1 MVGEKTSVGA
11 TIRSLSPSFWVANIM
26 EIIER
31 MAWYGFYALSSIY
44 ICDAVSDGGLGLSSG
59 DRGIIQGSVTFFIYL
74 FPFVTGA
81 LGDRYGYKKMLLISY
96 LILAPSYFLLGMME
110 TMPTFFAA
118 FLCVGIGA
126 SIFKP
131 LVVGTVGRC
140 SDEKNGSLAFGIFY
154 MMVNI
159 GGFVGPL
166 IATTL
171 RSQGWDYVFYAS
183 SAWILLNIPILLLFY
198 KEPPRNAA
206 AQASKSF
213 KQVIEEVLEVIG
225 NGRFFAMFFVTLVIF
240 VMGCKWY
247 SIGAV
252 TLVAFVWVALNL
264 GGDLILRLCKK
275 TAYCMR
281 VGHKRFLLF
290 LLLLSSFWIAYN
302 QLFITLPLYIGDSID
317 TKPVMNAILA
327 VGAALGLDTGAD
339 GGLAMVFMDKN
350 GGLKPEHFVNINAF
364 CIICFQVIVSILN
377 DRIKPLIGIMI
388 GIFLTAVSFALIGL
402 GANAWL
408 IIIGVAVFSFGE
420 MMASPRAKEYTAH
433 AVAPKEKVGMY
444 MGYYMWSNA
453 IGSLFGGLLSGALY
467 KQVAQEMDNPALMWM
482 IFAGLSILCCGLIY
496 VYHIR
501 VGRSLA
507 SQSSDPA

>member
-1 MVGEKTSVGA
+1 MEGAKVSLGA
-11 TIRSLSPSFWVANIM
+11 TVKSLSPSFWVANVM
-26 EIIER
+26 EIVER

-44 ICDAVSDGGLGLSSG
+44 MCDAVSDGGLGLTSS
-59 DRGIIQGSVTFFIYL
+59 DRGIIQGAVSFLIYL

-96 LILAPSYFLLGMME
+96 LILAPSYFLLGLAE

-171 RSQGWDYVFYAS
+171 RSQGWEYVFYAS

-198 KEPPRNAA
+198 KEPPRDAK
-206 AQASKSF
+206 AQDAKSF
-213 KQVIEEVLEVIG
+213 KQVMQEVLEVIG
-225 NGRFFAMFFVTLVIF
+225 NGRFFAMFFGTLVIF
-240 VMGCKWY
+240 VMGCKWF
-247 SIGAV
+247 SIGEV
-252 TLVAFVWVALNL
+252 SLVALGWIALNVVMD
-264 GGDLILRLCKK
+264 GIFRK
-275 TAYCMR
+275 THKLSWCMR

-290 LLLLSSFWIAYN
+290 LLLLSSFWVAYN

-317 TKPVMNAILA
+317 TKPVMDVLVSIA
-327 VGAALGLDTGAD
+327 GTLGFDTGSDSA
-339 GGLAMVFMDKN
+339 LAMVFMDKT

-377 DRIKPLIGIMI
+377 ERIKPLIGIMI
-388 GIFLTAVSFALIGL
+388 GIMLTAVSFILIGL

-408 IIIGVAVFSFGE
+408 IVIGVAVFSFGE

-433 AVAPKEKVGMY
+433 AVAPKDKVGMY

-453 IGSLFGGLLSGALY
+453 IGSLFGGLLSGMLY
-467 KQVAQEMDNPALMWM
+467 KQIAQEMHNPTLMWL
-482 IFAGLSILCCGLIY
+482 IFAGLSLVCCGLIY
-496 VYHIR
+496 GYHVR
-501 VGRSLA
+501 VGRNVA
-507 SQSSDPA
+507 AECAVD